1 MSSLPTV
8 NLSALFSA
16 TGSTSSGIDVA
27 STVSQILA
35 ADRAPEQQWESQQ
48 QTIAQQSTALNQL
61 NSEASSLVDSLSSL
75 QDPLGALAA
84 QDTTSTQASLVTAT
98 ASGTAAT
105 GNHVIVVSNLASTAS
120 WYSGA
125 VADGNTAFA
134 AGGYELTVGTGSFQT
149 TTTISIG
156 NGVNTPNQ
164 LATYI
169 NGLKL
174 GVTASV
180 VTDSTGARVA
190 LVSNSSGSASDFSLS
205 PDSGSSPSFFT
216 RAATGTDA
224 SLTVDGIPITSATNT
239 VTGAISGV
247 TLFLNGQAPGT
258 EVGVSVG
265 PDVSQASQAINSFV
279 SAYNSLVSQV
289 NGQFAYDST
298 NQTSGPLA
306 SDSTVRM
313 FQSELLAAPSYSGG
327 GSVIATLGNLGITM
341 NDDGTLTVD
350 SSTLSS
356 AIQNNPGAVQAFFQ
370 GASSDGFA
378 ANLTSALNTF
388 ADPSDGA
395 FTVDLKSLSD
405 ENTDLQNQIDDLET
419 YLSGVQTTLTNEY
432 NQADIALQELP
443 MQEQQINAILGNN
456 SNSNGSNS

>member
-1 MSSLPTV
+1 M
-8 NLSALFSA
+8 
-16 TGSTSSGIDVA
+16 
-27 STVSQILA
+27 
-35 ADRAPEQQWESQQ
+35 
-48 QTIAQQSTALNQL
+48 
-61 NSEASSLVDSLSSL
+61 
-75 QDPLGALAA
+75 
-84 QDTTSTQASLVTAT
+84 
-98 ASGTAAT
+98 
-105 GNHVIVVSNLASTAS
+105 
-120 WYSGA
+120 
-125 VADGNTAFA
+125 
-134 AGGYELTVGTGSFQT
+134 
-149 TTTISIG
+149 
-156 NGVNTPNQ
+156 
-164 LATYI
+164 
-169 NGLKL
+169 
-174 GVTASV
+174 
-180 VTDSTGARVA
+180 
-190 LVSNSSGSASDFSLS
+190 VSNSSGSASDFSLS

-247 TLFLNGQAPGT
+247 TLFLNGQATGT